1 MKAHII
7 KKLMEIEASEGV
19 RILFACESGSRGWG
33 NSVCDN
39 R

>member
-19 RILFACESGSRGWG
+19 RIFFACESSKSGLGI
-33 NSVCDN
+33 SVN
-39 R
+39 Q